1 MPERDIDRERL
12 ADAMPVTSGHDGW
25 DARTHIERLNGDGSA
40 AAVPGIAASAG
51 RPFHLTEDVLDM
63 MTDEQN
69 ERLLVALESIAG
81 SLKEPAALKSIADSL
96 EESIALVKTPR
107 PIPPSVF
114 QSPKPAEPPA
124 TPVAQAPAPPAST
137 PPAAPISPAAT
148 PSPAPAATPAVAPAS
163 SAPTLHG

>member
-40 AAVPGIAASAG
+40 AAVPGIVASAG
-51 RPFHLTEDVLDM
+51 RRFHLTEDVLDM

-69 ERLLVALESIAG
+69 ERLLTALESIAG
-81 SLKEPAALKSIADSL
+81 SLKEPATLKSIADSL

-107 PIPPSVF
+107 PVPPSAL
-114 QSPKPAEPPA
+114 QPPKPVDPP
-124 TPVAQAPAPPAST
+124 PAPP
-137 PPAAPISPAAT
+137 PPAAPAPT
-148 PSPAPAATPAVAPAS
+148 APAAT
-163 SAPTLHG
+163 